1 MWLQIVIYVCVALYL
16 LTVASVI
23 FNVILENRNPVRTLA
38 WIIVLV
44 TIPLLGFLFYLY
56 FGVNYRKIKMFSR
69 KGARDLGLRKELC
82 KEMLEK
88 FEDRENIPQEVRRHH
103 KLVVQNIR
111 SAYSLLSANDSVQ
124 IYFSGKEALS
134 AMLEAMRGART
145 HIHLQSFIIEDDRVG
160 NAFKEVLMAKAREG
174 VEVRMMYDGFGG
186 RRLGKKFLGELQEA
200 GVEIPFFH
208 AGGDEV
214 PKNPWTGSPDV
225 QELMRGKGFKDTHD
239 VHEYFV
245 VRMADIISSKGIK
258 VGGWQESA
266 MGHDEAT
273 DRLLR
278 DKFAGINSWNTIPD
292 WGDDSI
298 PYSIANNGYKVILSN
313 VGNFYLDMAYN
324 ANPEEPGLS
333 WGGYVDEYRS
343 WEGRPYDI
351 YHSTSLTLDGKP
363 LGEDVAE
370 GKPVLTDE
378 GKKNIIGVQAQMFG
392 ETIRNFGMV
401 ELYMFP
407 KIFGV
412 VERAWNATV
421 DDEKMELI
429 RYNRLIGTSE
439 LPYLQRCGINFHLGM
454 PGIRRSDDM
463 VFMNSPYPEAEI
475 RYTTDGKE
483 PDSGSK
489 LWKGPVKESA
499 KVIKAKLFY
508 LGKESKTVEL
518 R

>member
-1 MWLQIVIYVCVALYL
+1 
-16 LTVASVI
+16 
-23 FNVILENRNPVRTLA
+23 
-38 WIIVLV
+38 
-44 TIPLLGFLFYLY
+44 
-56 FGVNYRKIKMFSR
+56 
-69 KGARDLGLRKELC
+69 
-82 KEMLEK
+82 
-88 FEDRENIPQEVRRHH
+88 
-103 KLVVQNIR
+103 
-111 SAYSLLSANDSVQ
+111 
-124 IYFSGKEALS
+124 
-134 AMLEAMRGART
+134 
-145 HIHLQSFIIEDDRVG
+145 
-160 NAFKEVLMAKAREG
+160 
-174 VEVRMMYDGFGG
+174 MY
-186 RRLGKKFLGELQEA
+186 EEA

-214 PKNPWTGSPDV
+214 PRNPWTGSPDV
-225 QELMRGKGFKDTHD
+225 QELMREKGFKDTHD

-378 GKKNIIGVQAQMFG
+378 G
-392 ETIRNFGMV
+392 
-401 ELYMFP
+401 
-407 KIFGV
+407 
-412 VERAWNATV
+412 ERAWNATV